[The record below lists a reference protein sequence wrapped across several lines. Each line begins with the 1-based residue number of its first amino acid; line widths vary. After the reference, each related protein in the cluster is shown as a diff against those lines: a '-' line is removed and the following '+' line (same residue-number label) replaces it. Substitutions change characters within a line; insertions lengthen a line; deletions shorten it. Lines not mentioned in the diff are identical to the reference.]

1 MEREPLG
8 KIEEKK
14 KGMFVR
20 EMIVMPMVGTIV
32 MTQQL
37 SWGCGAI
44 ACLLLFLVGP
54 EYSRYILPL
63 IANAFHM
70 H

>member
-20 EMIVMPMVGTIV
+20 EMIVIPMVGTIV

-37 SWGCGAI
+37 SWGCRAI
-44 ACLLLFLVGP
+44 ALAYL
-54 EYSRYILPL
+54 
-63 IANAFHM
+63 ANAVYLKRIVDIVIAYGRD
-70 H
+70 